1 MLLGLYNLLCTLAFP
16 ALLFY
21 RPFRGSLR
29 QRLGQGLAE
38 ALAAAGYQR
47 TGEGLRLLANAV
59 SAGEVAAVSSLLAE
73 VRRQDPEA
81 QIILLTT
88 TDSGV
93 EMARQRLA
101 GVCSAV
107 LYFPLADLWFV
118 SRRYLEAIAPD
129 IYVTTESELWPNVQA
144 QCRRR
149 GIPTALVNAR
159 LYLHNKRGLRGWF
172 VRQLYLMLDLIDCQ
186 DFRQAAY
193 FHKFGVGLEDRPQL
207 TVSGNTKFDLAVPS
221 WDENRLVEWRR
232 RLGLSDL
239 REPVCV
245 AGSTH
250 EGEEA
255 LVLDALLE
263 ARLDMR
269 IPHAKLI
276 LAPRHIERCA
286 EVEALSRERGLRT
299 ARLSQLGGF
308 VDWDVLVVDQYGV
321 LVDCY
326 RIADMVVMGGT
337 FNPKVGGHNIL
348 EATALGK
355 PVVAGPSNFGIRSQL
370 EMLRGADAVVEA
382 EGMAE
387 VAGALRRFLG
397 DPLEAGAVGQRAL
410 AVTEANQGAAKRAA
424 QRLLTLAEGAR
435 ALRERGR

>member
-29 QRLGQGLAE
+29 ERLGAGLGE

-47 TGEGLRLLANAV
+47 SGEGLRLLANAV
-59 SAGEVAAVSSLLAE
+59 SAGEVAAVSGLLAE
-73 VRRQDPEA
+73 IRRQDPSV
-81 QIILLTT
+81 QIALLTT

-93 EMARQRLA
+93 EMARKRLE
-101 GVCSAV
+101 GVAAAV
-107 LYFPLADLWFV
+107 LYFPLADLWLAT
-118 SRRYLEAIAPD
+118 RRYLDALNPD
-129 IYVTTESELWPNVQA
+129 IYVTTESELWPNIQA

-149 GIPTALVNAR
+149 GIPSALVNAR
-159 LYLHNKRGLRGWF
+159 LYLHNKRGLRGLI
-172 VRQLYLMLDLIDCQ
+172 VRQLYLLLDLIDCQ

-207 TVSGNTKFDLAVPS
+207 AVSGNTKFDLHLEA
-221 WDENRLVEWRR
+221 WDQERLLDWRR
-232 RLGLSDL
+232 RLGLGEVQ
-239 REPVCV
+239 EPVCV

-250 EGEEA
+250 EGEES
-255 LVLDALLE
+255 LILDALLE

-269 IPHAKLI
+269 LPHAKLI

-286 EVEALSRERGLRT
+286 EVEALATGRGLRS
-299 ARLSQLGGF
+299 ARLSAQPAGT
-308 VDWDVLVVDQYGV
+308 DWDVLLVDQYGV

-337 FNPKVGGHNIL
+337 FDEKTGGHNIL

-355 PVVAGPSNFGIRSQL
+355 PVVIGPSIFGIRSQV
-370 EMLRGADAVVEA
+370 EMLRGADALAEA
-382 EGMAE
+382 DGAAD
-387 VAGALRRFLG
+387 VAGAMRRFLG
-397 DPLEAGAVGQRAL
+397 DPHEAAAVGQRAL
-410 AVTEANQGAAKRAA
+410 AVTQANQGAAKRAA
-424 QRLLTLAEGAR
+424 QRLLALAEGAR
-435 ALRERGR
+435 AIRSNR